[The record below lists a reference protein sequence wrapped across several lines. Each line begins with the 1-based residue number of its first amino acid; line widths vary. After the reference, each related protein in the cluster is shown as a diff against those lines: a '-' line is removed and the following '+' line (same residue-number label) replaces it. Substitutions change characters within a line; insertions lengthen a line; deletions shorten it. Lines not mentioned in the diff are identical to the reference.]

1 MEFNTQLPEGWQQHV
16 NEAYRNSG
24 VIEGVTDINTIIK
37 MAIDGRNLK
46 SDHIRI
52 PGSEATPETKQSFLD
67 EMITKVPELMAA
79 PVEGGDMSAMFERLG
94 RPKKADEYQ
103 LGDMPDTV
111 KEKFTGL
118 TEKAF
123 ELGISNTQMK
133 GIADT
138 LVSDLNTAND
148 TKKQAMSSEQAL
160 MREAWGQTYDQ
171 KLASLSHFTK
181 QTGFSDDFVDAVGR
195 GEIDAKNMQAL
206 SKVMGSFEW
215 TGIEIGSQPGD
226 PGSGI
231 TPMQAEQQL
240 EEIMGNKD
248 SAYYDASNPAHKTT
262 VDKVHELVV
271 AAESGKKLTDAD
283 KFRQSLGG

>member
-52 PGSEATPETKQSFLD
+52 PSSEATPETKQSFLD

-206 SKVMGSFEW
+206 SKVMGSFEG

-271 AAESGKKLTDAD
+271 AAESGKKQTDAD